1 MRFTN
6 LHSSATSLTVIARPL
21 FLPQSLPLR
30 AIHVSEAVVAVV
42 VDVKKSVS
50 LFTLAAVFR
59 TALLT
64 SCISTAVGIAQS
76 VQCLGY
82 GLDGPRFKSRQQK

>member
-1 MRFTN
+1 
-6 LHSSATSLTVIARPL
+6 
-21 FLPQSLPLR
+21 
-30 AIHVSEAVVAVV
+30 
-42 VDVKKSVS
+42 
-50 LFTLAAVFR
+50 LAAVFR